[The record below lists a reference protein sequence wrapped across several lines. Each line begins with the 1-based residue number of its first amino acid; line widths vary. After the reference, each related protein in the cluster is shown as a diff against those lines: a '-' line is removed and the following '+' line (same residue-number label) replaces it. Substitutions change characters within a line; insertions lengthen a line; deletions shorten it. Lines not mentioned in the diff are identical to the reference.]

1 MIYEEFLW
9 GNIEEIHKRFKRQY
23 DYTNNLIYVFTQ
35 YQNLLYYF
43 SKEVNKIVDNHLQLY
58 EEKNSTINNLL
69 QSLMGNLKIQ
79 GNKFERK
86 YNEMNEIIT
95 TSLKEIM
102 NIINLNENDHY
113 KHYIESK
120 KNYDKSKEKLNN
132 IHKNYINSIQKAEEK
147 TINCIKSKFNNEE
160 KVLIEEKEIEAINY
174 LKKGNNSEKEYLE
187 ILKKINNNRMDS
199 NEKQRIYFNYYHY
212 SENEISNMIK
222 NSVLS
227 YINLMK
233 ELMLSLLSN
242 LDILTQ
248 AIEQVNIDED
258 TSIFLNKY
266 KSNLKPEEI
275 VEINPYIPKIQL
287 TYNSENPSFDYEIIK
302 LMKSHLNTVY
312 INFIDEEEEKKIEL
326 RIILS
331 KLFNDNIVLNDIE
344 KEKLKKSFENESY
357 RNFFLVS
364 LSNQR
369 INNKIIRK
377 KEIIDEMTLL
387 LEELLSFAEKE
398 KDYNNV
404 KSCIILSQTYY
415 YLNKDEKKIYISDQ
429 LNVSF
434 FKNINFWEEIIEY
447 EIEKEIEK
455 CKEKNINNNEDLTNQ
470 VSTNAFA
477 QLISYTNTMKEF
489 KIDKNQIIQIIKK
502 FIDKFNIQENYA
514 EQIYAII
521 E

>member
-1 MIYEEFLW
+1 
-9 GNIEEIHKRFKRQY
+9 
-23 DYTNNLIYVFTQ
+23 
-35 YQNLLYYF
+35 
-43 SKEVNKIVDNHLQLY
+43 
-58 EEKNSTINNLL
+58 
-69 QSLMGNLKIQ
+69 
-79 GNKFERK
+79 
-86 YNEMNEIIT
+86 
-95 TSLKEIM
+95 
-102 NIINLNENDHY
+102 
-113 KHYIESK
+113 
-120 KNYDKSKEKLNN
+120 
-132 IHKNYINSIQKAEEK
+132 
-147 TINCIKSKFNNEE
+147 
-160 KVLIEEKEIEAINY
+160 
-174 LKKGNNSEKEYLE
+174 
-187 ILKKINNNRMDS
+187 
-199 NEKQRIYFNYYHY
+199 
-212 SENEISNMIK
+212 MIK

-233 ELMLSLLSN
+233 ELMVSLLSN

-312 INFIDEEEEKKIEL
+312 INFNDEEEEKKIEL

-387 LEELLSFAEKE
+387 LEELLSLAEKE

>member
-1 MIYEEFLW
+1 
-9 GNIEEIHKRFKRQY
+9 
-23 DYTNNLIYVFTQ
+23 
-35 YQNLLYYF
+35 
-43 SKEVNKIVDNHLQLY
+43 
-58 EEKNSTINNLL
+58 
-69 QSLMGNLKIQ
+69 
-79 GNKFERK
+79 
-86 YNEMNEIIT
+86 
-95 TSLKEIM
+95 
-102 NIINLNENDHY
+102 
-113 KHYIESK
+113 
-120 KNYDKSKEKLNN
+120 
-132 IHKNYINSIQKAEEK
+132 
-147 TINCIKSKFNNEE
+147 
-160 KVLIEEKEIEAINY
+160 
-174 LKKGNNSEKEYLE
+174 
-187 ILKKINNNRMDS
+187 
-199 NEKQRIYFNYYHY
+199 
-212 SENEISNMIK
+212 
-222 NSVLS
+222 
-227 YINLMK
+227 MK
-233 ELMLSLLSN
+233 ELMFSILSN

-331 KLFNDNIVLNDIE
+331 KLFNDNIVLNNIE

-415 YLNKDEKKIYISDQ
+415 YLNKDEKKNLYFRSI
-429 LNVSF
+429 
-434 FKNINFWEEIIEY
+434 
-447 EIEKEIEK
+447 K
-455 CKEKNINNNEDLTNQ
+455 CFL
-470 VSTNAFA
+470 F
-477 QLISYTNTMKEF
+477 
-489 KIDKNQIIQIIKK
+489 
-502 FIDKFNIQENYA
+502 
-514 EQIYAII
+514 
-521 E
+521 